1 MIYLICTPIGNL
13 NDISFRS
20 IEILN
25 NSDLIF
31 AEDTRKAKKLFEKY
45 KIDKKSFSYND
56 HNERSKTKNIIEN
69 AKAGKTISIISDAG
83 APLISDPGYNLVTEC
98 IKENIKYSVIPG
110 PSSVINSL
118 LLSGLKINKFMF
130 LGFVPRKDSEKIK
143 LFENNKKNEAT
154 LVFFESPKRIFK
166 TLAVMKKIYP
176 SSKKVVICREMT
188 KKHEEVLRGTISS
201 ILDKVLSRNIK
212 GEICL
217 LVEGNQNSKH
227 TMLDLSYE
235 IKNLALKNMAPNEA
249 AKLLSLITKRNKRD
263 LYNWLTKKS

>member
-83 APLISDPGYNLVTEC
+83 APLISDPGYKLVTEC
-98 IKENIKYSVIPG
+98 IKENVKYSVIPG

-154 LVFFESPKRIFK
+154 LVFFESPKRISK
-166 TLAVMKKIYP
+166 TLIVMKKIYP
-176 SSKKVVICREMT
+176 PS
-188 KKHEEVLRGTISS
+188 
-201 ILDKVLSRNIK
+201 
-212 GEICL
+212 
-217 LVEGNQNSKH
+217 
-227 TMLDLSYE
+227 
-235 IKNLALKNMAPNEA
+235 
-249 AKLLSLITKRNKRD
+249 
-263 LYNWLTKKS
+263 

>member
-1 MIYLICTPIGNL
+1 
-13 NDISFRS
+13 
-20 IEILN
+20 
-25 NSDLIF
+25 
-31 AEDTRKAKKLFEKY
+31 
-45 KIDKKSFSYND
+45 
-56 HNERSKTKNIIEN
+56 
-69 AKAGKTISIISDAG
+69 
-83 APLISDPGYNLVTEC
+83 
-98 IKENIKYSVIPG
+98 
-110 PSSVINSL
+110 
-118 LLSGLKINKFMF
+118 MF

-154 LVFFESPKRIFK
+154 LVFFESPKRISK
-166 TLAVMKKIYP
+166 TLTVMKKIYP

-217 LVEGNQNSKH
+217 LIEGNQNSKH
-227 TMLDLSYE
+227 TTLDLSYE

>member
-143 LFENNKKNEAT
+143 LFENNKNNEAT

-166 TLAVMKKIYP
+166 TLILMKKIYP

-201 ILDKVLSRNIK
+201 ILDEVFSRNIK

-227 TMLDLSYE
+227 TTLDLSYE